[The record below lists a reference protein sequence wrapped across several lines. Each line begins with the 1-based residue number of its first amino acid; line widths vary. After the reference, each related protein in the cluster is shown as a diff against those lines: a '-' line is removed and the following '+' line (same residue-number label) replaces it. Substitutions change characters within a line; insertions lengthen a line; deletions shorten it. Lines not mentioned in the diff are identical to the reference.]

1 MEYLDL
7 YDVNRTK
14 TGETMA
20 RGIKMPEGRYRLVVR
35 VIVFNSEGKMLI
47 QQRASDRNSYPNM
60 WDFSVGGSVEAG
72 ETSSQGAE
80 RELLEE
86 LGLKFN
92 IAGTLPSFS
101 VNFEQGFDDFYI
113 INYDIKAEDVVL
125 QKEEVQAVKWAE
137 KEEIKEMI
145 RTGEFIN
152 FREPLVDLLFS
163 FNEKRYGT
171 FAKDE

>member
-7 YDVNRTK
+7 YDINRTK

-20 RGIKMPEGRYRLVVR
+20 RGTKMPKDRYRLVVR

-47 QQRASDRNSYPNM
+47 QQRAAERNSYPSM

-86 LGLKFN
+86 LGIKFKLS
-92 IAGTLPSFS
+92 GTLPSFS

-113 INYDIKAEDVVL
+113 INYEINPNDIVF
-125 QKEEVQAVKWAE
+125 QKEEVQAVKWAS
-137 KEEIKEMI
+137 KDEIKQMI
-145 RTGEFIN
+145 KRGEFIN
-152 FREPLVDLLFS
+152 FRESLVDLVFS

-171 FAKDE
+171 FAKD

>member
-7 YDVNRTK
+7 YDKNRTK
-14 TGETMA
+14 TGEVLT
-20 RGIKMPEGRYRLVVR
+20 RGSKMPKDRYRLVVR

-47 QQRASDRNSYPNM
+47 QQRVSDRNSYPNL

-86 LGLKFN
+86 LGLKAN
-92 IAGTLPSFS
+92 LSDVLPSFS
-101 VNFEQGFDDFYI
+101 INFEQGFDDFYI
-113 INYDIKAEDVVL
+113 INYDINSEDIVF
-125 QKEEVQAVKWAE
+125 QKEEVQAVKWAT
-137 KEEIKEMI
+137 KGEIIDMI
-145 RTGEFIN
+145 RRGEFIN
-152 FREPLVDLLFS
+152 FRESLVDLLFS

-171 FAKDE
+171 FDKD

>member
-7 YDVNRTK
+7 YDINRTK
-14 TGETMA
+14 TGETMV
-20 RGIKMPEGRYRLVVR
+20 RGTKMPNDRYRLVVR
-35 VIVFNSEGKMLI
+35 VIVFNSDGKMLI
-47 QQRASDRNSYPNM
+47 QQRAAERNSYPNM

-92 IAGTLPSFS
+92 LKGTLPSFS

-113 INYDIKAEDVVL
+113 INYDINAEDVVL
-125 QKEEVQAVKWAE
+125 QKEEVQAVKWAT
-137 KEEIKEMI
+137 KDEIKQMI
-145 RTGEFIN
+145 TSGKFIN
-152 FREPLVDLLFS
+152 FRESLVDLVFS

-171 FAKDE
+171 FAKD

>member
-7 YDVNRTK
+7 YDLNRMK
-14 TGETMA
+14 TGEIMQ
-20 RGIKMPEGRYRLVVR
+20 RGSRMPKDRYRLVVR
-35 VIVFNSEGKMLI
+35 VIVFNSKGQMLI
-47 QQRASDRNSYPNM
+47 QQRAGDRNSYPNM

-86 LGLKFN
+86 LGIKYN
-92 IAGTLPSFS
+92 ISGTLPSFS
-101 VNFEQGFDDFYI
+101 INFEQGFDDFYI
-113 INYDIKAEDVVL
+113 INYNIKAEDIVF

-137 KEEIKEMI
+137 RDEIISMI
-145 RTGEFIN
+145 QRGEFIN
-152 FREPLVDLLFS
+152 FRESLVDLVFS
-163 FNEKRYGT
+163 FSEKRYGT

>member
-7 YDVNRTK
+7 YDKNRVK
-14 TGETMA
+14 TGEVIP
-20 RGIKMPEGRYRLVVR
+20 RGSKMPKDRYRLVVR
-35 VIVFNSEGKMLI
+35 VIVFNSEGRMLI

-92 IAGTLPSFS
+92 VSDIMPSFS
-101 VNFEQGFDDFYI
+101 INFEQGFDDFYI

-125 QKEEVQAVKWAE
+125 QKEEVQAVKWAT
-137 KEEIKEMI
+137 KEDIINMI
-145 RTGEFIN
+145 RNGEFIN
-152 FREPLVDLLFS
+152 FRESLVDLLFS

-171 FAKDE
+171 FAKD

>member
-7 YDVNRTK
+7 YDINRTK

-20 RGIKMPEGRYRLVVR
+20 RGTKMPKDRYRLVVR
-35 VIVFNSEGKMLI
+35 VIIFNSEGKMLI
-47 QQRASDRNSYPNM
+47 QQRASERNSYPNM

-86 LGLKFN
+86 LGLSTK
-92 IAGTLPSFS
+92 ISGTLPSFS

-113 INYDIKAEDVVL
+113 INYDVNAEDVVL
-125 QKEEVQAVKWAE
+125 QKEEVQAVKWAG
-137 KEEIKEMI
+137 KEEIKNMI
-145 RTGEFIN
+145 KTGEFIN
-152 FREPLVDLLFS
+152 FRESLVDMVFS

-171 FAKDE
+171 FAKD

>member
-7 YDVNRTK
+7 YDINRNK
-14 TGETMA
+14 TGETMV
-20 RGIKMPEGRYRLVVR
+20 RGTKMPKNKFRLVVR
-35 VIVFNSEGKMLI
+35 VIVFNSKGQMLI
-47 QQRASDRNSYPNM
+47 QQRAAERNSYPNM

-101 VNFEQGFDDFYI
+101 VNFEQGFDDFYV
-113 INYDIKAEDVVL
+113 INYDINAEDVVL
-125 QKEEVQAVKWAE
+125 QKEEVQAVRWAG
-137 KEEIKEMI
+137 KDEIKAMI
-145 RTGEFIN
+145 RNGEFIN
-152 FREPLVDLLFS
+152 FRESLVDLVFS

-171 FAKDE
+171 FAKD